1 VADTTIEHPGFL
13 ERNDFLIRRL
23 HSLTGIIPVGV
34 FLCVHL
40 TVNAT
45 VIFGGDKFQTA
56 VDGIHLLHRI
66 GLLYLV
72 EIVGIFIPLAFHA
85 ILGVQIWLSGQQNM
99 LAYRYGA
106 SIRYALQRWSGV
118 IALVFI
124 LYHLWHMHWLGSPF
138 GGSHFDPEDA
148 PYTAATALQT
158 TGWYTPAYVLGLLCS
173 VFHFANGI
181 WTFLITWGVTISR
194 EAQRKAGYVCL
205 AVGLL
210 LTAAGLAS
218 LAALKF
224 TDPAEFRSVGAEV
237 RHVASASPGQ
247 ARNTMP
253 TRTEQDGS

>member
-1 VADTTIEHPGFL
+1 VADATIEQPGFV

-23 HSLTGIIPVGV
+23 HSLTGIIPIGV

-45 VIFGGDKFQTA
+45 VIFGGPQYQAA
-56 VDGIHLLHRI
+56 VDGIHLLHRV
-66 GLLYLV
+66 GLLYVV
-72 EIVGIFIPLAFHA
+72 EIVGIFIPLAFHV

-106 SIRYALQRWSGV
+106 SIRYALQRWTGV

-138 GGSHFDPEDA
+138 GGSEFDPDDA
-148 PYTAATALQT
+148 PFTAARAIQNVW
-158 TGWYTPAYVLGLLCS
+158 WYAPAYALGLLCT

-181 WTFLITWGVTISR
+181 WTFLITWGITISR
-194 EAQRKAGYVCL
+194 EAQRKAGYFCL

-210 LTAAGLAS
+210 LAAAGLAS
-218 LAALKF
+218 LARLKL
-224 TDPAEFRSVGAEV
+224 TDPADFRSSPAEV
-237 RHVASASPGQ
+237 HHVAAATPG
-247 ARNTMP
+247 
-253 TRTEQDGS
+253 